1 MTDTEA
7 QLAALSAAFNQC
19 QWPQAQAIANRLLPQ
34 LPQNALLR
42 YIAGVAEMELQQMPM
57 ALTHLHVAHELA
69 PQRADFATQFAKAL
83 SMVKMGREAREAA
96 GRAMALNPDD
106 AGTLDTLGVVFTQT
120 HAHAEAAEAF
130 RRATAR
136 RPDHAPYRFNLA
148 TALVAL
154 GELETAEAELE
165 AGIRIDP
172 RWWKAHLTLAH
183 LRKLTPEHN
192 HIERMQTLLAG
203 HDGDQEAQT
212 YLHMALAKEC
222 EDCADY
228 PAAFDHYTRGKRA
241 AGQGRGYR
249 IEQDE
254 ALFAAITATF
264 PVAQAATAGC
274 PAHEPIFVIGMPRS
288 GTTLVE
294 RIISS
299 HPDVHS
305 AGELMNFGVALKQAS
320 GSRTPLLLDADTIAR
335 AQQLDWNAL
344 GAAYLAS
351 TRPATGHTPRFIDK
365 LPHNFLYAG
374 WIARALP
381 NAKIVCLRRDPL
393 DTCLSNFRQLFAPQS
408 PYYAYSFDI
417 DDTGRYYALFDRL
430 VAHWRQVFP
439 GRILEVHY
447 EDLVDDQA
455 GGTRQLLEFC
465 GLPWHDACL
474 AFEKNTAPVNTAS
487 AVQVRKPVYRS
498 ALQRWRKYEAQL
510 GTLRAVL
517 AAQGIALPE

>member
-1 MTDTEA
+1 MTSLQT
-7 QLAALSAAFNQC
+7 QLAELSAAYNQR
-19 QWPQAQAIANRLLPQ
+19 QWPQARALANRLLPQ
-34 LPQNALLR
+34 MPHDPLLR
-42 YIAGVAEMELQQMPM
+42 FIAGIAEMELQNMPM
-57 ALTHLHVAHELA
+57 ALTHLHVANDLA
-69 PQRADFATQFAKAL
+69 PRRADFAVQFAKAL
-83 SMVKMGREAREAA
+83 AMVKMNREAREAA
-96 GRAMALNPDD
+96 DRALALDPGD
-106 AGTLDTLGVVFTQT
+106 AILLDTLGVVFTQT
-120 HAHAEAAEAF
+120 HAHAEAAAAF
-130 RRATAR
+130 RHAVAL
-136 RPDHAPYRFNLA
+136 RPEHAPYRFNLA
-148 TALVAL
+148 TALVAT
-154 GELETAEAELE
+154 GELVAAEAELE

-172 RWWKAHLTLAH
+172 CYWKAHLTLAH

-192 HIERMQTLLAG
+192 HIERMRSLLIG
-203 HDGDQEAQT
+203 RDGDQEAQT

-222 EDCADY
+222 EDCADH

-241 AGQGRGYR
+241 AGRGRGYR

-254 ALFAAITATF
+254 ALFAAITAAF
-264 PVAQAATAGC
+264 PVPQLATAGC
-274 PAHEPIFVIGMPRS
+274 PTDEPIFVIGMPRS

-305 AGELMNFGVALKQAS
+305 AGELMNFGVALKRAS
-320 GSRTPLLLDADTIAR
+320 NSQTPLLLDQDTIAR
-335 AQQLDWNAL
+335 ADKLDWAKL
-344 GAAYLAS
+344 GADYLAS

-417 DDTGRYYALFDRL
+417 EDTGRYYALFDCL
-430 VAHWRQVFP
+430 IAHWQRAFP

-447 EDLVDDQA
+447 EHLVDDQA
-455 GGTRQLLEFC
+455 GSTRQLLEFC

-474 AFEKNTAPVNTAS
+474 AFEKNAAPVNTAS
-487 AVQVRKPVYRS
+487 AVQVRKPVYRN

-510 GTLRAVL
+510 GALRTVL